1 LKEKE
6 QITFKHILL
15 SNISPK
21 LHEVNPELIEWLPIS
36 SPLDTINL
44 IKVNS
49 LYGWRIH
56 PVLGV
61 ILFHNGIDL
70 ASQKGIPVIA
80 TANGF
85 IEKVKNEKYGYGN
98 YVLID
103 HTNGY
108 KTRYAHLTSMC
119 VHPGQFV
126 TVGDTIGITGDTGLT
141 TGPHLH
147 YEIIS
152 NGRPIDP
159 IKFVTDN
166 KKEYIT
172 ILKKIQAHINEF
184 A

>member
-1 LKEKE
+1 
-6 QITFKHILL
+6 
-15 SNISPK
+15 
-21 LHEVNPELIEWLPIS
+21 
-36 SPLDTINL
+36 
-44 IKVNS
+44 
-49 LYGWRIH
+49 
-56 PVLGV
+56 
-61 ILFHNGIDL
+61 
-70 ASQKGIPVIA
+70 
-80 TANGF
+80 
-85 IEKVKNEKYGYGN
+85 
-98 YVLID
+98 
-103 HTNGY
+103 
-108 KTRYAHLTSMC
+108 
-119 VHPGQFV
+119 V